1 MADIDKALPN
11 EVRKE
16 IEIPGEEEIQ
26 EQVIEEAEKEQQSP
40 EAVDI
45 QENEDGSVDINLDP
59 QAATPEG
66 GDEHYANLA
75 EFLPDDVLG
84 RLGSDLSSKYQD
96 YVSSRK
102 DWEKTYTSGL
112 DLLGFKYDNRS
123 EPFAGASGATH
134 PVLAEAVTQFQAL
147 AYKELLPADGPVRT
161 QVMGIPTAEKTDQA
175 SRVKDFMNYQIM
187 DQMKEYEPEF
197 DSMLFHLPLSGST
210 FKKVYYDEMEQR
222 AVSKFVPADDL
233 IVPYTATSLDD
244 AEAIIHRVKISENEL
259 KKQQV
264 AGFYRDIELGKPTA
278 GESEVEK
285 KERELEG
292 TKKSKEEDIYTILE
306 CHVDLDLE
314 GFEDADP
321 QTGEPSG
328 IKIPYIVTLEEGS
341 REILSIKR
349 NYEIGDPLKNKVQ
362 YFVHFKFLPGLG
374 FYGFGLIH
382 MIGGLSR
389 TATSALRQLLDAG
402 TLSNLPAGFKQRGI
416 RIRDDAQSIQPGEF
430 RDVDAPGGN
439 LRDSFMML
447 PFKEPSQTL
456 LALMGTVVQAG
467 QRFAS
472 IADMQVGDGNQ
483 QAAVGTTVALLE
495 RGSRTMSA
503 IHKRIYSALKNEF
516 RLMARVFKLYLP
528 QEYPYDVVGGQ
539 RMIKQQD
546 FDDRVDILP
555 VADPNIFSQTQRI
568 SLAQTELQLAQSN
581 PQMHNLYNAYRSM
594 YEALGVKNIDSIL
607 MKPEQPQPKD
617 PALEHIDALGSK
629 PFQAFPGQNHRSHIT
644 AHLNFMSTNLA
655 RNNPMVM
662 ASLEKNIFEHISL
675 MAQEQVELEFR
686 DEMQQLQQMQMQMQQ
701 MQQSPQMMEMQQ
713 NPQMMQQMQMQ
724 NQQMQM
730 KIQEMN
736 QKIESRK
743 AELVADMMEEFM
755 KEEQKITSQFDNDP
769 IAKLRSRELDLR
781 AQENARKE
789 KEANERMDL
798 DKMKAMMN
806 QQNQDEKLQQNEEL
820 AQLRADTSIEKTVLS
835 KTLPSSDSMMPN
847 IEIMRKG

>member
-16 IEIPGEEEIQ
+16 IELPGEEELQENIA
-26 EQVIEEAEKEQQSP
+26 EQVSLDEESP
-40 EAVDI
+40 DPVEI
-45 QENEDGSVDINLDP
+45 QENEDGSVDIDLDP
-59 QAATPEG
+59 QEASPEG
-66 GDEHYANLA
+66 GDEHYSNLA
-75 EFLPDDVLG
+75 EFLPDDILG
-84 RLGSDLSSKYQD
+84 RLASDLSSKYQE

-102 DWEKTYTSGL
+102 DWEKTYTQGL
-112 DLLGFKYDNRS
+112 DLLDFKYDNRT
-123 EPFAGASGATH
+123 EPFQGASGATH
-134 PVLAEAVTQFQAL
+134 PVLAEAVTQFQSL

-161 QVMGIPTAEKTDQA
+161 QVMGVSTPEKTQQA
-175 SRVKDFMNYQIM
+175 ARVKDFMNYQIM

-210 FKKVYYDEMEQR
+210 FKKVYYDDMEQR

-244 AEAIIHRVKISENEL
+244 AEAIIHRIKVSENDL
-259 KKQQV
+259 RKQQV
-264 AGFYRDIELGKPTA
+264 AGFYKDVDIGKPS
-278 GESEVEK
+278 GEESEIDK

-292 TKKSKEEDIYTILE
+292 TSKSGNDDVYTLLE
-306 CHVDLDLE
+306 CHIDLDLE
-314 GFEDADP
+314 GFEDIDP
-321 QTGEPSG
+321 ETDEPTG
-328 IKIPYIVTLEEGS
+328 IKVPYLVTLEENS

-349 NYEIGDPLKNKVQ
+349 NYEIGDPKKNKVQ

-402 TLSNLPAGFKQRGI
+402 TLSNLPAGFKMRGI

-456 LALMGTVVQAG
+456 LQLMGVVVTAG

-472 IADMQVGDGNQ
+472 IADLQVGDGNQ

-539 RMIKQQD
+539 RMIMQSD

-581 PQMHNLYNAYRSM
+581 PQMHNMYSAYRNM
-594 YEALGVKNIDSIL
+594 YEALGVKNIDAVL
-607 MKPEQPQPKD
+607 VKPQEPMPKD
-617 PALEHIDALGSK
+617 PALEHIDALGGAQ
-629 PFQAFPGQNHRSHIT
+629 FQAFPNQDHRSHIT
-644 AHLNFMSTNLA
+644 AHLNFMATNIA
-655 RNNPMVM
+655 RNTPMVM

-675 MAQEQVELEFR
+675 MSQEQVEIEFR
-686 DEMQQLQQMQMQMQQ
+686 DEMQQIQQMQMQTQQNPQMAQQNPQMIQQMQMQMQQ
-701 MQQSPQMMEMQQ
+701 IM
-713 NPQMMQQMQMQ
+713 
-724 NQQMQM
+724 
-730 KIQEMN
+730 
-736 QKIESRK
+736 QKIEARK
-743 AELVADMMEEFM
+743 AQLIAEMMEEFM
-755 KEEQKITSQFDNDP
+755 QEEKKITGEFDNDP
-769 IAKLRSRELDLR
+769 IAKLRARELDIR
-781 AQENARKE
+781 AAENAE
-789 KEANERMDL
+789 KKKNDEARMDL

-806 QQNQDEKLQQNEEL
+806 QSNQEDKLEQTEEL
-820 AQLRADTSIEKTVLS
+820 ANLRADTSIEKTILS
-835 KTLPSSDSMMPN
+835 KTIPSVDSMMKNKGSEMPKVS
-847 IEIMRKG
+847 IMRSGND